1 MFSCSL
7 VFPCHNEEEAIPSV
21 LDKAL
26 KTKELMEGRGELSCL
41 EIIAVNDGSTDNSLK
56 LLNHYKDKIKVLD
69 LEKQQGYGAALKEGF
84 LKAKGDWLA
93 FCDLDST
100 CEPEELRLLLKTAL
114 KRNSPVVWGLRI
126 HKDSFMP
133 FIRRLGNRLF
143 SLALYSLSF
152 RYVDDPCSGF
162 RIFKKDSL
170 GKSIFQFPDDLSF
183 SLALT
188 AYCVREKIP
197 FKTLK
202 ISYNE
207 RKGKSKL
214 HSLKDGVRFLKTLID
229 TLVFRKY

>member
-1 MFSCSL
+1 MSSCSL
-7 VFPCHNEEEAIPSV
+7 VFPCYNEEDAIADV

-26 KTKELMEGRGELSCL
+26 KIKKLMEERGELSCL

-56 LLNHYKDKIKVLD
+56 LLNSYKDKIKILN

-84 LKAKGDWLA
+84 SKAKGDWLA

-100 CEPEELRLLLKTAL
+100 CEPEELRFLLKTAL
-114 KRNSPVVWGLRI
+114 KRNSPIVWGLRI
-126 HKDSFMP
+126 HKNSFMP
-133 FIRRLGNRLF
+133 FVRRLGNRLF
-143 SLALYSLSF
+143 SLVLYSLSF

-170 GKSIFQFPDDLSF
+170 GKSVFQFPDNLSF

-188 AYCVREKIP
+188 AYCIREKIP
-197 FKTLK
+197 FETLE

-214 HSLKDGVRFLKTLID
+214 HSLKDGFVFLKTIADILI
-229 TLVFRKY
+229 FKKY